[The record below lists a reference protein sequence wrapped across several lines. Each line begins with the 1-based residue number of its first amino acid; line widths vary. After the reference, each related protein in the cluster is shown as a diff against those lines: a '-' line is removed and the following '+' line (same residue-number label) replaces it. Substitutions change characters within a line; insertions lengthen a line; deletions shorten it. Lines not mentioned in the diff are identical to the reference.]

1 MQNSNPHFTPRLDK
15 EEGAAPLTPVVST
28 KSDKLNPE
36 VEYDVLSLPGDDPKA
51 LKDKLNELGADGWQ
65 LVAASPLFIFRRM
78 KKADEEKPKSR
89 VGFSI

>member
-1 MQNSNPHFTPRLDK
+1 MHHSNPVSTPRLEK
-15 EEGAAPLTPVVST
+15 EEGATPLPPVVST

-51 LKDKLNELGADGWQ
+51 LKDKLNELGAEGWQ

-78 KKADEEKPKSR
+78 KKPEEEKKRGR
-89 VGFSI
+89 VGFSL